1 MEYLKPTKWKFIFTL
16 LIPLYCTYTV
26 QYQMSIPPEK
36 SVWYQVV
43 FYPIPLLFFYI
54 SNSFSQFTVTAH
66 PLFSVGEK
74 YLHFCLDFVVPA
86 IFNYLIICLAF
97 FLFSKFIKNLKKP
110 DNSFPFG

>member
-1 MEYLKPTKWKFIFTL
+1 MEYLKPTKWKLILTL

-26 QYQMSIPPEK
+26 QYQMALPPAK

-54 SNSFSQFTVTAH
+54 SNIFSQFTVTAH
-66 PLFSVGEK
+66 PLFSIGAK

-86 IFNYLIICLAF
+86 ILNYLIICLFF
-97 FLFSKFIKNLKKP
+97 FLYSKFIKKSKRT
-110 DNSFPFG
+110 